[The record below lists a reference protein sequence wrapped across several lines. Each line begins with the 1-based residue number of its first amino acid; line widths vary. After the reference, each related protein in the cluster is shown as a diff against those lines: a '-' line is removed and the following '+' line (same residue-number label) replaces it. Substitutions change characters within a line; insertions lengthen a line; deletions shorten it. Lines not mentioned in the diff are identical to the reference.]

1 MPQGPI
7 YARDISDAVTAVLNM
22 TGNGTAIK
30 TTGGGRVVRVAV
42 VASSDV
48 AGAIYDCAN
57 TASTAAGNLVFTVPA
72 TVGVYMIDWPMKTGV
87 TVFPGGKQTLAI
99 SLA

>member
-1 MPQGPI
+1 MVQGPI
-7 YARDISDAVTAVLNM
+7 YSRDISDAVTAVLNM

-30 TTGGGRVVRVAV
+30 TTGGRVVRVAV

-48 AGAIYDCAN
+48 AGAVYDCAN
-57 TASTAAGNLVFTVPA
+57 TASTAAGNLVFTIPA